1 MSYKCTICGKGPRTG
16 NTVSHSHV
24 GTKRIFRPNLQDVR
38 IKINGKTKK
47 KLVCSSCLKSNKVQ
61 KA

>member
-1 MSYKCTICGKGPRTG
+1 MSYKCTICGKGPKAG

-24 GTKRIFRPNLQDVR
+24 GTKRIFRPNLQDIR
-38 IKINGKTKK
+38 IKVDGRTKK
-47 KLVCSSCLKSNKVQ
+47 AYVCTGCIKSNKVV